1 MRGENL
7 NSNTNSKINL
17 EINEEIIENFDKNL
31 ENDEKFHNAKISE
44 TSENNTLTSKIIKP
58 NIIIIDPPF
67 FKMNLIDLYNCVEFL
82 TKGDKSTK
90 ILFAFVHRE
99 ERGLLAIFKSYN
111 LQLTKFKLEY
121 RHVDQTKWDNYALYS
136 NCEFN
141 KIKFFKNKQFNGNK
155 ETKKNQ
161 PKPKSS
167 QLKQK
172 K

>member
-1 MRGENL
+1 M
-7 NSNTNSKINL
+7 S
-17 EINEEIIENFDKNL
+17 
-31 ENDEKFHNAKISE
+31 
-44 TSENNTLTSKIIKP
+44 
-58 NIIIIDPPF
+58 
-67 FKMNLIDLYNCVEFL
+67 LIDLYNCVEFL

-121 RHVDQTKWDNYALYS
+121 THVDQTKWDNYSLYS

-141 KIKFFKNKQFNGNK
+141 KIKFFKNKQVKANK
-155 ETKKNQ
+155 ESQNNQ
-161 PKPKSS
+161 SKPKNNKI
-167 QLKQK
+167 KQK